1 MILENNITFEK
12 FSYPVDYID
21 ESAFELII
29 PYDDI
34 LSSVIKK
41 WELNCEDSLNN
52 VFLSKKYHFFTK
64 NYEIKFSNVKN
75 KIYIS
80 NQIYDPI
87 ESLKQLNDK
96 NDKLN
101 MEKKKLKKENS
112 SLKKDIEKYN
122 SRKVVKLVD
131 KFKL

>member
-1 MILENNITFEK
+1 MYF
-12 FSYPVDYID
+12 YP
-21 ESAFELII
+21 
-29 PYDDI
+29 
-34 LSSVIKK
+34 
-41 WELNCEDSLNN
+41 
-52 VFLSKKYHFFTK
+52 KKYHFFTK

-96 NDKLN
+96 NDKLD

-112 SLKKDIEKYN
+112 NLKKDIEKYN

>member
-1 MILENNITFEK
+1 M
-12 FSYPVDYID
+12 
-21 ESAFELII
+21 
-29 PYDDI
+29 
-34 LSSVIKK
+34 
-41 WELNCEDSLNN
+41 NN
-52 VFLSKKYHFFTK
+52 VFLSKKFHFFTK
-64 NYEIKFSNVKN
+64 NYEIKFSNVKH

-112 SLKKDIEKYN
+112 SLKKDIKKYN